1 MRFFALIAT
10 LVLGFGCSSKAQET
24 STFAQPEEKPVST
37 VLIAEHASVQP
48 GSATRIGVL
57 FEIEEGWHI
66 YAEDPGDAGLP
77 TKVEWATPQGVLA
90 GDLMWPA
97 HHEFLDPGDIRT
109 FGYEKSV
116 LLASGLE
123 IREGYAQ
130 PEIPIQA
137 KVSWL
142 ACKDVCIPGK
152 ADLDL
157 VLPLS
162 ADPPAPSEYAPLFAS
177 TYYDAP

>member
-10 LVLGFGCSSKAQET
+10 LVLGFGCSSKVQET
-24 STFAQPEEKPVST
+24 ASFAQPEEEPVSA
-37 VLIAEHASVQP
+37 VLIAEQSSIQP
-48 GSATRIGVL
+48 GSKTHIGVL
-57 FEIEEGWHI
+57 FKIEEGWHI
-66 YAEDPGDAGLP
+66 YAQDPGDAGLP

-152 ADLDL
+152 ANLKL
-157 VLPLS
+157 ILPLS
-162 ADPPAPSEYAPLFAS
+162 PDPPAPSTHAHFFTATSEL
-177 TYYDAP
+177 

>member
-24 STFAQPEEKPVST
+24 SPFAQPEEESVSA
-37 VLIAEHASVQP
+37 VLITEYASIQP
-48 GSATRIGVL
+48 GGKTRIGVH

-77 TKVEWATPQGVLA
+77 TKVTWSVNDAATIGPVQYPPPQ
-90 GDLMWPA
+90 
-97 HHEFLDPGDIRT
+97 EFLDPGDIRT
-109 FGYEKSV
+109 FGYSGEVV
-116 LLASGLE
+116 LFSALEAPAQLPDRLAAGLR
-123 IREGYAQ
+123 IAADVR
-130 PEIPIQA
+130 
-137 KVSWL
+137 WL

-152 ADLDL
+152 VNLEL

-162 ADPPAPSEYAPLFAS
+162 PDAPLRSPAADLFP
-177 TYYDAP
+177 TF